1 MGGKAQPQPSA
12 RLPQRVAEFHK
23 QQREPQPQPR
33 RVTTSRLTPRRG
45 GRQAEGWREPSPPP
59 QGEAAGEWDTPEF
72 DAAALEAQRRRG
84 GGGGQSGKGAAPEEW
99 EMAVLSTPEPAAGV
113 AGGAGGGAAPLTPSP
128 SKSRGRSAVNTPVI
142 GTPEEERQKA
152 EAKAQAAEA
161 EALMRLARE
170 AAAEAEAA
178 REERKERDRA
188 RCEPPSGL
196 STFDAPHALRTKAVL
211 HLMMSPQSVRRAAW
225 RLGDRNCLC

>member
-1 MGGKAQPQPSA
+1 MLRELQYSWEEFLGGKAQPQP
-12 RLPQRVAEFHK
+12 Q
-23 QQREPQPQPR
+23 PQPQPS

-72 DAAALEAQRRRG
+72 DAAALEAQPRRG
-84 GGGGQSGKGAAPEEW
+84 GGGVQSGKGAAPEEW

-188 RCEPPSGL
+188 RCEPIPDIRCSTCL
-196 STFDAPHALRTKAVL
+196 STAEMKTVL
-211 HLMMSPQSVRRAAW
+211 CSVMAA
-225 RLGDRNCLC
+225 